1 MTPLTLP
8 DGTTLSAAE
17 SSGAVQL
24 FVQRARAVQ
33 PGFTLTADN
42 VSDVV
47 AICRR
52 LDGLPLA
59 IELCATRVK
68 VLSIKALLGR
78 IDQALDIASTSRVA
92 PQRQRTL
99 RETIAWSYHL
109 LSPEHRR
116 VFRRL
121 AVFSGGADLD
131 AVAAVAGRNDPLD
144 AVAELNDASLVTISE
159 GPEGTTRVSLLETI
173 GRYAGDELRA
183 ADEAA
188 DASRAHAVYY
198 ADMAGNLQKMRE
210 STHAAALET
219 AQADLDNFRAALSW
233 AVESDGDLAT
243 GLRLCAALGWVWIL
257 GGYVA
262 EGRRWHERVV
272 ARAGVEP
279 SKDLAIARAL
289 DDGAGIAFAM
299 SLVGTAQRQLGQIEA
314 ARDTLEEALKLH
326 RGIDDKGRL
335 ARVLGNLGGVEEE
348 LGRFDRAEALMRESL
363 AILDDIGDVHE
374 AAVQGQ
380 NLAYLLVVAGR
391 VDEASELARGLV
403 DTVVALGSPSLTM
416 AFSNTAM
423 NILIRQ
429 GDPVG
434 AAHLFGAEEA
444 MGERLEMP
452 NPYLEE
458 ELEEALELVS
468 GVMSR
473 EEWETHRRS
482 GRSERVEDL
491 LTQFPGSG
499 A

>member
-1 MTPLTLP
+1 MQGET
-8 DGTTLSAAE
+8 E
-17 SSGAVQL
+17 
-24 FVQRARAVQ
+24 RAH
-33 PGFTLTADN
+33 
-42 VSDVV
+42 
-47 AICRR
+47 
-52 LDGLPLA
+52 
-59 IELCATRVK
+59 ELATR
-68 VLSIKALLGR
+68 S
-78 IDQALDIASTSRVA
+78 LD
-92 PQRQRTL
+92 
-99 RETIAWSYHL
+99 
-109 LSPEHRR
+109 
-116 VFRRL
+116 
-121 AVFSGGADLD
+121 
-131 AVAAVAGRNDPLD
+131 
-144 AVAELNDASLVTISE
+144 
-159 GPEGTTRVSLLETI
+159 
-173 GRYAGDELRA
+173 
-183 ADEAA
+183 
-188 DASRAHAVYY
+188 
-198 ADMAGNLQKMRE
+198 M
-210 STHAAALET
+210 
-219 AQADLDNFRAALSW
+219 
-233 AVESDGDLAT
+233 
-243 GLRLCAALGWVWIL
+243 
-257 GGYVA
+257 
-262 EGRRWHERVV
+262 
-272 ARAGVEP
+272 
-279 SKDLAIARAL
+279 ARAL
-289 DDGAGIAFAM
+289 DDDAGIAFAM